1 MALLREYFALI
12 HPPLL
17 KRQVELFKLVQ
28 KPGESFTSLSVRFDE
43 AWDDAEM
50 DNISTER
57 LKVIQLIAGTT
68 DTELIDRFLELEE
81 PITCEDLYNTACKYE
96 AWQRCFPKRKS
107 RTSRRSRRER
117 Q

>member
-17 KRQVELFKLVQ
+17 KRQVELFKLAQ
-28 KPGESFTSLSVRFDE
+28 RRGESFMSFETRFEED
-43 AWDDAEM
+43 WDDAKM

-57 LKVIQLIAGTT
+57 LKVIGLIAGTT

-81 PITCEDLYNTACKYE
+81 PTCEDLCRIADNYE
-96 AWQRCFPKRKS
+96 AMKILLPKRKP
-107 RTSRRSRRER
+107 RWSRRSRRER